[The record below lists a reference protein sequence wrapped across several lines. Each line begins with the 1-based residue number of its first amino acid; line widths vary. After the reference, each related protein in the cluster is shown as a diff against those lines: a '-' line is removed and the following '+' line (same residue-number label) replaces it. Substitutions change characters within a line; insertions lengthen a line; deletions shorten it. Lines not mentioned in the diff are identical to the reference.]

1 MSTYQSILEISA
13 EIAPT
18 LTKKEVRKI
27 ASDEIDAID
36 ARFKAENKS
45 VNMKGVARNS
55 LASAGKDMASGCLN
69 IALPFT
75 ALGHFM
81 RGNKKT
87 AITQLII
94 CGLSLIIPICA
105 GEIIMGI
112 ALCYVMGFVIALA
125 LRIWDAILETKKAAK
140 GIMNLTNPYI
150 QWKNL
155 TAPEHFSAI
164 EHYNEYMN
172 TLSRLEEHYV
182 TIIKLCK

>member
-27 ASDEIDAID
+27 ACDEVDAID
-36 ARFKAENKS
+36 ARFKAENKF

-55 LASAGKDMASGCLN
+55 IASASKDKASGCLN

-81 RGNKKT
+81 KGNKKT

-94 CGLSLIIPICA
+94 CGLSLIIPICS

-125 LRIWDAILETKKAAK
+125 LQLWDIILEAK
-140 GIMNLTNPYI
+140 RTAKLIMNLTNPYI
-150 QWKNL
+150 LWKSL
-155 TAPEHFSAI
+155 TLPERFTAI